1 MEERTSEEKISTGAA
16 EVIDVV
22 MPGQTN
28 HYGTLFGGVLMA
40 MMDKA
45 ANIAAV
51 RYCKNDCVTVNVD
64 NIVFEKPVKL
74 GEIVIARANVIY
86 VGNTSILVRVK
97 VDAEDKN
104 GVKRIIIGCANL
116 LFVAIDSEANP
127 TSVPRP
133 ILQTGDEKRLFE
145 RGKEIKENLKR
156 LC

>member
-1 MEERTSEEKISTGAA
+1 
-16 EVIDVV
+16 
-22 MPGQTN
+22 
-28 HYGTLFGGVLMA
+28 
-40 MMDKA
+40 
-45 ANIAAV
+45 
-51 RYCKNDCVTVNVD
+51 VTVNVD

>member
-1 MEERTSEEKISTGAA
+1 MEEKISTGIA

-45 ANIAAV
+45 ANIAAT
-51 RYCKNDCVTVNVD
+51 RYCKGDCVTVSVD

-74 GEIVIARANVIY
+74 GEIIIARAGVIY
-86 VGNTSILVRVK
+86 VGNTSMLIRVK
-97 VDAEDKN
+97 VDSETK
-104 GVKRIIIGCANL
+104 GGERKTIIGCANL
-116 LFVAIDSEANP
+116 LFVAVDPSGKAIE
-127 TSVPRP
+127 VPKP
-133 ILQTGDEKRLFE
+133 ILQNDEERLLFN